1 LKQSSAK
8 EIFMQDRFRALL
20 ILTLAFLALPGLA
33 SADLAFRGWGIRAG
47 MGDDPDQGIVGAHWD
62 LGTLTTN
69 LRFVPNFELGFGDN
83 QTIAGLTLP
92 LHYVFPV
99 GGSFVPYAG
108 GGAVLAYVDRDKKDS
123 EFEVAVAL
131 AFGVD
136 MILKSHN
143 KLFIELD
150 VQSGDVHDVKL
161 IFGWSWM
168 RR

>member
-1 LKQSSAK
+1 
-8 EIFMQDRFRALL
+8 MQKITRLALLL
-20 ILTLAFLALPGLA
+20 ILVLGVLPGAA
-33 SADLAFRGWGIRAG
+33 SADLLFRGWGIRG
-47 MGDDPDQGIVGAHWD
+47 GFGDDPDQGIVGVHWD

-69 LRFVPNFELGFGDN
+69 LRFQPNFELGFGDN
-83 QTIAGLTLP
+83 NTIAGLTLP

-99 GGSFVPYAG
+99 NGSFVPYAG
-108 GGAVLAYVDRDKKDS
+108 GGAVLAYVDRDKGDS
-123 EFEVAVAL
+123 EFEVAAAL

-136 MILKSHN
+136 IILKSRN

-161 IFGWSWM
+161 MFGWSWM